1 MDVCMCGPRYL
12 ESRQAK
18 YERQRGWAYYQDEIA
33 KIMMDDMSCLG
44 VGFSLPRMYVEDIPD
59 PTVPPELFV
68 FPFWEILTAAI
79 YVL

>member
-1 MDVCMCGPRYL
+1 
-12 ESRQAK
+12 
-18 YERQRGWAYYQDEIA
+18 
-33 KIMMDDMSCLG
+33 MMDDMSCLG